1 MKNLI
6 KSLVVGLLLLI
17 LFPSCKTYRNVE
29 NLKPSIPLAQRT
41 EVFDITSLEKLIE
54 GDRIIIQS
62 KNNKLYHAYFKL
74 VQGEML
80 MGTLWK
86 EDSKKL
92 YSPQAFQLQ
101 LSKIEHLKVLRV
113 SAAATIPVVII
124 SAMGI
129 LVGIVVIAWSSGG
142 GFGW

>member
-1 MKNLI
+1 M
-6 KSLVVGLLLLI
+6 
-17 LFPSCKTYRNVE
+17 
-29 NLKPSIPLAQRT
+29 AQIT

-54 GDRIIIQS
+54 GDRIIIKS

-80 MGTLWK
+80 MVTLWK
-86 EDSKKL
+86 EDSKKID
-92 YSPQAFQLQ
+92 PPHAFQLPV
-101 LSKIEHLKVLRV
+101 SEIEHLKVIRV

-124 SAMGI
+124 SALGI
-129 LVGIVVIAWSSGG
+129 FVGIVVIAWSTGG